1 MSSMTSTE
9 IRAGASLAGVFGL
22 RMLGL
27 FLILPVFAVHAPRLA
42 GGDNQ
47 TLVGLALGAYGLAQ
61 ALLQIA
67 FGAASDR
74 WGRKPVIATGLVIFA
89 VGSFVAA
96 SAGDIWTVIAGR
108 TLQGAGAISSV
119 VMALAADLTRPLHRT
134 KVMAMIGATIG
145 VSFAASLVGAP
156 WLYQHIGM
164 GGLFSVTGVLALVAI
179 GFVYTLV
186 PEPPA
191 HAARREARGVPLRA
205 VLFDADLAR
214 LNFGIFALHVV
225 QVAMFVV
232 VPAALVRGGL
242 PLVEHWKV
250 YLPVVLAS
258 FLLMVPPVWAADRR
272 QLHKRV
278 VLGAI
283 ALMVAVQGLLA
294 EWHEVHGLLI
304 ALLVAFFAAFN
315 VLEATL
321 PSLVSRM
328 APEAARGKAIGVFN
342 TAQTLGLF
350 FGGLLGGW
358 VAKHIGTAAVFSV
371 CAGLMLLWLA
381 VAASMRAPAV
391 NAAEHRA
398 LA

>member
-1 MSSMTSTE
+1 MSSMTATE

-27 FLILPVFAVHAPRLA
+27 FLILPVFAVHAPQLV

-47 TLVGLALGAYGLAQ
+47 TLVGLALGCYGLAQ

-67 FGAASDR
+67 FGSASDR
-74 WGRKPVIATGLVIFA
+74 WGRKPVIVIGLVIFA
-89 VGSFVAA
+89 AGSFVAA
-96 SAGDIWTVIAGR
+96 SATDIWTVIAGR

-119 VMALAADLTRPLHRT
+119 VMALAADLTHPLHRT

-145 VSFAASLVGAP
+145 LSFAVSLVGAP
-156 WLYQHIGM
+156 WLYERIGM
-164 GGLFSVTGVLALVAI
+164 GGLFSLTGVLAFVAI

-191 HAARREARGVPLRA
+191 HAARHEAKRVPLRA
-205 VLFDADLAR
+205 VLCDAELAR
-214 LNFGIFALHVV
+214 LYFGIFALHIV

-232 VPAALVRGGL
+232 VPAALVRGGM
-242 PLVEHWKV
+242 PLAEHWKV

-258 FLLMVPPVWAADRR
+258 FLLMVPPVLAADRR
-272 QLHKRV
+272 QEHKRV
-278 VLGAI
+278 LLGAV
-283 ALMVAVQGLLA
+283 ALMAVVQGLLA
-294 EWHEVHGLLI
+294 AWHEAHGLLI
-304 ALLVAFFAAFN
+304 ALLVAFFAGFN
-315 VLEATL
+315 VLEAML
-321 PSLVSRM
+321 PSLASRI

-350 FGGLLGGW
+350 CGGLLGGW
-358 VAKHIGTAAVFSV
+358 VAKHFGTTAVFSV
-371 CAGLMLLWLA
+371 CAGLMLAWLV
-381 VAASMRAPAV
+381 VAARMRPPAV
-391 NAAEHRA
+391 NVAGHRA